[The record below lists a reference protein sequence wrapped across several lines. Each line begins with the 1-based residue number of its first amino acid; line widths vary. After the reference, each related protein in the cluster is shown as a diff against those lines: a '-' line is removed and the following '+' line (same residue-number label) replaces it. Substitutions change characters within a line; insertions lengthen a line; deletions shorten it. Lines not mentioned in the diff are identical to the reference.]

1 MRDRLFVILQ
11 YLLPRYALTAVV
23 YWLAR
28 VRQPAVKDFLIRRF
42 VHHFDVDLEG
52 VSEPV
57 PEGFDTFNAFFIRE
71 LTQEARPIADDPA
84 AIVSP
89 VDGTVS
95 AAGRIQGDTIFQAKG
110 IDYRLEDLLEVD
122 RERAAAFENGSFATI
137 YLAPYNY
144 HRIHAPVDGRLD
156 ALHYVPGD
164 LFSVNAA
171 TVRIIRGLFRRNER
185 LVQHLDT
192 AIGPVAVILVGAL
205 NVGSIS
211 SPWTGEIRPRRRGAP
226 EDLPVS
232 GADPEVARG
241 DLLGCFNMGSTVI
254 LLLPP
259 GAAGLDPALVT
270 GTIVE
275 MGQAIGTLAAGSS

>member
-11 YLLPRYALTAVV
+11 YLLPRYALTALV

-71 LTQEARPIADDPA
+71 LTPEARPVADGPT

-122 RERAAAFENGSFATI
+122 VLGLNARFQHQGGQACGNVRAREFLHREVDRHAQLRPARILPGAQLSEALPQ
-137 YLAPYNY
+137 YPLADRDDQSGTFGESDNLAGRVRSHDRVGP
-144 HRIHAPVDGRLD
+144 AQQRLD
-156 ALHYVPGD
+156 RAHRMRGGVDDGQVIQVECAALERRFELD
-164 LFSVNAA
+164 L
-171 TVRIIRGLFRRNER
+171 E
-185 LVQHLDT
+185 
-192 AIGPVAVILVGAL
+192 ILAL
-205 NVGSIS
+205 Q
-211 SPWTGEIRPRRRGAP
+211 RA
-226 EDLPVS
+226 
-232 GADPEVARG
+232 
-241 DLLGCFNMGSTVI
+241 
-254 LLLPP
+254 
-259 GAAGLDPALVT
+259 
-270 GTIVE
+270 
-275 MGQAIGTLAAGSS
+275 